1 MVVTGYDERSGC
13 GYVLRT
19 GPDVHTDT
27 DTGADTP
34 TVQHRGLTVAA
45 TAELAAL
52 LRDALGRALPVRLG
66 WAGPEVPLTLDDPT
80 MLAWLRYEVG
90 GVLTISN
97 GPPAAGS

>member
-19 GPDVHTDT
+19 GSDVHSDT
-27 DTGADTP
+27 ATTADTS
-34 TVQHRGLTVAA
+34 TVQHSGLTVTA
-45 TAELAAL
+45 TVELAAL
-52 LRDALGRALPVRLG
+52 LRDALGRALLVRLG
-66 WAGPEVPLTLDDPT
+66 WTGPEVPLTLDDPT

-90 GVLTISN
+90 GVLTIAN